1 MLEARLEVL
10 FSFPFSYSVFV
21 LIMYNVHRYCIV
33 YSIDHPT
40 TNIKDVK
47 FDQIGKL

>member
-1 MLEARLEVL
+1 MLEVL

-21 LIMYNVHRYCIV
+21 LIMYIHTYCIV

>member
-1 MLEARLEVL
+1 MLEVSV
-10 FSFPFSYSVFV
+10 SFPFSYSVFV
-21 LIMYNVHRYCIV
+21 LIMYIDTVQC
-33 YSIDHPT
+33 IDHPT